1 VVTHDV
7 AVTGMAWTTALGAG
21 LDEVWARLLDGA
33 TGLSEMESSFEL
45 RNRLA
50 AQVPDPPAEWS
61 PTRRQVALTAATL
74 RRAVAHAGAP
84 ADALPVIGTSY
95 GPHLDEPGDDLRRWA
110 AEATAAAGLTRPPL
124 SVTSACSS
132 GSDAIAV
139 AARLIR
145 EGAAEVCVCGG
156 VDVLTPAKRLAHTAL
171 GTMSPTLLRSF
182 DRRHNGT
189 LLGEGAGFCVLE
201 RLDRAKSRGAAV
213 HAVMRG
219 SGSSNDAAT
228 MTSPDLSGDGVLLAV
243 RRALSDAGA
252 TADDVAVVNAHGSA
266 TPVNDHVETVVLSR
280 MFTGRRPIAF
290 ATKGAF
296 GHTLGATGALEAIAV
311 ILALREG
318 KVPPVYGLSEPAED
332 FPLPLPVG
340 APSEIGEGL
349 GISVTLA
356 FGGFNTCLVFGRA
369 EAGDVG

>member
-1 VVTHDV
+1 MTHDV
-7 AVTGMAWTTALGAG
+7 AVTGMAWTTALGTG
-21 LDEVWARLLDGA
+21 LDEVWGQLLGGA
-33 TGLSEMESSFEL
+33 TGLRETESTLVL

-50 AQVPDPPAEWS
+50 AQVPDPPADWS
-61 PTRRQVALTAATL
+61 PTRRQVGLTAATL
-74 RRAVAHAGAP
+74 RRAIEHAGAP
-84 ADALPVIGTSY
+84 PDTLPVIGTSY
-95 GPHLDEPGDDLRRWA
+95 GPHLDEPSGDLRRWA

-124 SVTSACSS
+124 TVTSACSS
-132 GSDAIAV
+132 GSDAIAA

-145 EGAAEVCVCGG
+145 EGAAEACVCGG

-182 DRRHNGT
+182 DLRHDGT

-201 RLDRAKSRGAAV
+201 RLDRARSRGAVV

-252 TADDVAVVNAHGSA
+252 SADDVAVVNAHGSG

-280 MFTGRRPIAF
+280 MFTGRRPVAF

-311 ILALREG
+311 ILALRES

-340 APSEIGEGL
+340 GPSEIGEGL

-356 FGGFNTCLVFGRA
+356 FGGFNTCLVFARPVV
-369 EAGDVG
+369 GDVG